1 MEAGY
6 FLINTIKTN
15 LTDEKWKEFRK
26 ISREGWIPIFQD
38 WVHYETLYLEKIDLA
53 FKIIEAHYPD

>member
-1 MEAGY
+1 
-6 FLINTIKTN
+6 LINTIKTN